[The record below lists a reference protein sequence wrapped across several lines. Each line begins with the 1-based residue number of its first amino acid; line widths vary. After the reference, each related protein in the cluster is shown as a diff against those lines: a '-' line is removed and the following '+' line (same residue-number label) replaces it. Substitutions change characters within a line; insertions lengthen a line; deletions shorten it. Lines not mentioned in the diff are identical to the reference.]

1 MNIHDLFMGNMMFS
15 SMPKLNTGYI
25 IIDTIYFLLLMMLF
39 NYINKT
45 HFDYNYFYKIIN
57 RGKINQLVFETSDKK
72 SSNRYR
78 AIMYH
83 ISKNNNLNKKPVR
96 KLIEN
101 IYTKYSHLTG
111 TYDESNKSNYRVEQ
125 DEKFY
130 VDENITGSVYNRED
144 NTTDAYGKAKVE
156 IIYSIELSSSKLSL
170 IELQNWVESKLQ
182 IYDSYIKIKCDK
194 QLLVDV
200 KWDNTEKEV
209 ITNYNEWNS
218 NVSFGNRFFTNK
230 DKILDKIDFFIKNPE
245 WYKSRGIPWTMG
257 FLLWGKP
264 GCGKTGFI
272 KALMNKT
279 GRSALRINLGGDFD
293 FNELER
299 IIYDDEIN
307 EDLIIPQENR
317 IIIFED
323 IDCMSDIIKD
333 RNLEESEEEI
343 FEKKI
348 KDKSIEDMIIA
359 SSITTKMKEKN
370 NNLSHLLNILD
381 GLHECPG
388 RIIIMT
394 TNKPDIIDPA
404 LIRSGRIDYKIEFT
418 HATIKDVQDILNFY
432 WDRKIEITDSKIDL
446 KYSHAD
452 IVNFCRMS
460 DSLEETINKI
470 N

>member
-1 MNIHDLFMGNMMFS
+1 MNIHDLFMGNMMLS
-15 SMPKLNTGYI
+15 SMPKFNSGYI
-25 IIDTIYFLLLMMLF
+25 IIDTIYFLLLMILF

-45 HFDYNYFYKIIN
+45 HIDYNYFYKIIN

-83 ISKNNNLNKKPVR
+83 ISKNDNTNKKPVR

-130 VDENITGSVYNRED
+130 VDENITGFVYNRED
-144 NTTDAYGKAKVE
+144 NITDTYGKAKVE
-156 IIYSIELSSSKLSL
+156 IIYSIELSSLKLSL

-182 IYDSYIKIKCDK
+182 IYESYIKIKCDK

-200 KWDNTEKEV
+200 KWDNTNKEV

-279 GRSALRINLGGDFD
+279 GRSALRINLGGNFD

-343 FEKKI
+343 FEKKT
-348 KDKSIEDMIIA
+348 KDKSIEDIIIA
-359 SSITTKMKEKN
+359 SSITKMKEKN

-394 TNKPDIIDPA
+394 TNKPEIIDPA
-404 LIRSGRIDYKIEFT
+404 LVRSGRIDYKIEFT
-418 HATIKDVQDILNFY
+418 HATLKDVQDILNFY
-432 WDRKIEITDSKIDL
+432 WDKKIEITNLNIDL

-452 IVNFCRMS
+452 IINFCRMS
-460 DSLEETINKI
+460 DSLEETVDKI
-470 N
+470 NL

>member
-1 MNIHDLFMGNMMFS
+1 MGNMMLS
-15 SMPKLNTGYI
+15 SMPKFNSGYI
-25 IIDTIYFLLLMMLF
+25 IIDTIYFLLLMILF

-45 HFDYNYFYKIIN
+45 HIDYNYFYKIIN

-83 ISKNNNLNKKPVR
+83 ISKNDNTNKKPVR

-130 VDENITGSVYNRED
+130 VDENITGFVYNRED
-144 NTTDAYGKAKVE
+144 NITDTYGKAKVE
-156 IIYSIELSSSKLSL
+156 IIYSIELSSLKLSL

-182 IYDSYIKIKCDK
+182 IYESYIKIKCDK

-200 KWDNTEKEV
+200 KWDNTNKEV

-279 GRSALRINLGGDFD
+279 GRSALRINLGGNFD

-343 FEKKI
+343 FEKKT
-348 KDKSIEDMIIA
+348 KDKSIEDIIIA
-359 SSITTKMKEKN
+359 SSITKMKEKN

-394 TNKPDIIDPA
+394 TNKPEIIDPA
-404 LIRSGRIDYKIEFT
+404 LVRSGRIDYKIEFT
-418 HATIKDVQDILNFY
+418 HATLKDVQDILNFY
-432 WDRKIEITDSKIDL
+432 WDKKIEITNLNIDL

-452 IVNFCRMS
+452 IINFCRMS
-460 DSLEETINKI
+460 DSLEETVDKI
-470 N
+470 NL

>member
-1 MNIHDLFMGNMMFS
+1 MNIHDLFMGNMMLS
-15 SMPKLNTGYI
+15 SMPKFNSGYI
-25 IIDTIYFLLLMMLF
+25 IIDTIYFLLLIMLF

-45 HFDYNYFYKIIN
+45 HIDYNYFYKIIN

-83 ISKNNNLNKKPVR
+83 ISKNDNTNKKPVR

-130 VDENITGSVYNRED
+130 VDENITGFVYNRED
-144 NTTDAYGKAKVE
+144 NITDTYGKAKVE
-156 IIYSIELSSSKLSL
+156 IIYSIELSSLKLSL

-182 IYDSYIKIKCDK
+182 IYESYIKIKCDK

-200 KWDNTEKEV
+200 KWDNTNKEV

-279 GRSALRINLGGDFD
+279 GRSALRINLGGNFD

-343 FEKKI
+343 FEKKT
-348 KDKSIEDMIIA
+348 KDKSIEDIIIA
-359 SSITTKMKEKN
+359 SSITKMKEKN

-394 TNKPDIIDPA
+394 TNKPEIIDPA
-404 LIRSGRIDYKIEFT
+404 LVRSGRIDYKIEFT
-418 HATIKDVQDILNFY
+418 HATLKDVQDILNFY
-432 WDRKIEITDSKIDL
+432 WDKKIEITNLNIDL

-452 IVNFCRMS
+452 IINFCRMS
-460 DSLEETINKI
+460 DSLEETVDKI
-470 N
+470 NL